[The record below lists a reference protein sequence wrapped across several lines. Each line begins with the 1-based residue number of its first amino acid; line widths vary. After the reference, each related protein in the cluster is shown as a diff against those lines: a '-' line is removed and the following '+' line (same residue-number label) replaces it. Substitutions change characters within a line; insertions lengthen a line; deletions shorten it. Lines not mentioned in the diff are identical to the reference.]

1 MTTIRT
7 QIEELIDQHNLTQAR
22 DLLRDE
28 LRNNPSAETYYL
40 ASQVAVVHAQRRHFL
55 EKAIELDPF
64 HKEAHQA
71 LQELVPDLNAHMDT
85 PRKRKTGYS
94 QSFDKPKR
102 SFDYELA
109 GTGRRFVAL
118 FLDLVI
124 LFFLGIIL
132 NVIIELIFPAP
143 AYINYASTRE
153 YNVAFNA
160 WYRFTYLSGVALN
173 AAYYI
178 FTLSKMDGQTLGKRA
193 MGIRVVRTDGQAL
206 SMLDAFLRNVIGYFV
221 SIITIFIGFI
231 WAIFD
236 KENQAVHDKI
246 AGTIVIRNR

>member
-7 QIEELIDQHNLTQAR
+7 QIEELINQHNLTQAR

-55 EKAIELDPF
+55 EKAIELNPF
-64 HKEAHQA
+64 HEEAHQA
-71 LQELVPDLNAHMDT
+71 LQEFVPDFKTLMDS
-85 PRKRKTGYS
+85 PQKKKTEYAE
-94 QSFDKPKR
+94 SFDKPKR
-102 SFDYELA
+102 TFDYELA

-124 LFFLGIIL
+124 LFFFGIIL
-132 NVIIELIFPAP
+132 NFVIELVVPAP
-143 AYINYASTRE
+143 NHLNYASTRE
-153 YNVAFNA
+153 YNIAFNA
-160 WYRFTYLSGVALN
+160 WYRFTYLWGVALN

-178 FTLSKMDGQTLGKRA
+178 ITLSKMDGQTLGKRA

-221 SIITIFIGFI
+221 SIITLFIGFI
-231 WAIFD
+231 WAVFD
-236 KENQAVHDKI
+236 RDNQAVHDKI
-246 AGTIVIRNR
+246 AGTIVVRDQ